1 MWPIFGLFF
10 KQSHPLQG
18 FLLSELVSESCD
30 KLQKQCLLCNENLM
44 KNLEQLD
51 SVVSS
56 INLHVHTSLTF
67 LIVHAMCIVALLHF
81 GIFFGLK
88 GIDTA
93 QSIIDYSRKFS
104 RG

>member
-1 MWPIFGLFF
+1 
-10 KQSHPLQG
+10 
-18 FLLSELVSESCD
+18 
-30 KLQKQCLLCNENLM
+30 M

-93 QSIIDYSRKFS
+93 QSTIDYSRKFS